1 MAKLMTDTPTT
12 SATDTGSNKDR
23 IKVFVHLAHGQDVIA
38 WEKMWS
44 EGSLVGI
51 CDPTPYGYHRAR
63 KMGCDVEFS
72 LKIKNSPVLNLFR
85 LAFRVIFGF
94 DYIHARNN
102 KKAALE
108 SDVIWTHTESQFLA
122 IALMMALRGK
132 TKPRPKILAQS
143 VWLYDKWAG
152 LDPIRKAFYRYLVQ
166 YVDILTVHSKLNL
179 EVAKELFPNKPVEL
193 VRFGIPHEGMEAP
206 VLRAN
211 DPHRI
216 VCIGNDRHR
225 DWQTAVDAFANQ
237 PGIELKIF
245 STKLSPNFARGAP
258 NIEIRGLKTD
268 TELKQEIAAA
278 SIMVVPLKPN
288 LHASGATVSQEA
300 IIHGVPLIVSD
311 AGGLDGYYDPDAVT
325 FVPAQDPAALR
336 RAAQDLLSDPQAAM
350 ERAKRAQMPI
360 RNGELNA
367 DRFIEQHVEISREL
381 LGMDRSIPAEPA

>member
-1 MAKLMTDTPTT
+1 MTDTKT
-12 SATDTGSNKDR
+12 AQTDPRDEP

-63 KMGCDVEFS
+63 DMGCEVDFS
-72 LKIKNSPVLNLFR
+72 LKIKRAPILNLFR
-85 LAFRVIFGF
+85 GAFRVIFGF
-94 DYIHARNN
+94 DYVHARSNA
-102 KKAALE
+102 KRALA

-122 IALMMALRGK
+122 MAMVMALRGK
-132 TKPRPKILAQS
+132 NKPRPKLLGQS
-143 VWLYDKWAG
+143 VWLYDKWAK
-152 LDPIRKAFYRYLVQ
+152 LDPIRKALYRYLVS
-166 YVDILTVHSKLNL
+166 YVDVLTVHSPLNL
-179 EVAKELFPNKPVEL
+179 EVARDLFPDKRVDL
-193 VRFGIPHEGMEAP
+193 VRFGIPHEGMLEP
-206 VLRAN
+206 VVRKN
-211 DPHRI
+211 TPHRV

-225 DWQTAVDAFANQ
+225 DWQTAIEAFANQ

-245 STKLSPNFARGAP
+245 STKLKAKLAKGAP

-278 SIMVVPLKPN
+278 SIMVVPLKAN

-311 AGGLDGYYDPDAVT
+311 AGGLDSYYSDDAVT
-325 FVPAQDPAALR
+325 FVPPGDPDALR
-336 RAAQDLLSDPQAAM
+336 VAAQALLDAPEEAK
-350 ERAKRAQMPI
+350 ERAQRAQTPI

-367 DRFIEQHVEISREL
+367 NRFIAQHVEISREL
-381 LGMDRSIPAEPA
+381 LGLQTDA

>member
-1 MAKLMTDTPTT
+1 MNDQKSAKNAVPKGND
-12 SATDTGSNKDR
+12 DK

-63 KMGCDVEFS
+63 EMGCDVEFS
-72 LKIKNSPVLNLFR
+72 LKIQRAPILNLVR
-85 LAFRVIFGF
+85 GAFRVIFGF

-102 KKAALE
+102 AKRALE

-122 IALMMALRGK
+122 MAMVMALRGK
-132 TKPRPKILAQS
+132 NKPRPKILAQS
-143 VWLYDKWAG
+143 VWLYDKWSG
-152 LDPIRKAFYRYLVQ
+152 LDPIRKALYRYLVN
-166 YVDILTVHSKLNL
+166 YVDVLTVHSPLNL
-179 EVAKELFPNKPVEL
+179 DVAKKLFPDKRVDL
-193 VRFGIPHEGMEAP
+193 VRFGIPHEGMEDP
-206 VLRAN
+206 VIRER
-211 DPHRI
+211 DPHRV

-225 DWQTAVDAFANQ
+225 DWSTAIEAFAEQ

-245 STKLSPNFARGAP
+245 STKLKAKFAKGAS

-300 IIHGVPLIVSD
+300 IVHGVPLIVSD
-311 AGGLDGYYDPDAVT
+311 AGGLDGYYSEDAVT
-325 FVPAQDPAALR
+325 FVPPSDPAALR
-336 RAAQDLLSDPQAAM
+336 AAAKKLLDAPQDAM
-350 ERAKRAQMPI
+350 ERAKRAQIPM
-360 RNGELNA
+360 RNGELNV
-367 DRFIEQHVEISREL
+367 DRFITQHVEISRDL
-381 LGMDRSIPAEPA
+381 LGRNQA

>member
-1 MAKLMTDTPTT
+1 MTDHQPTPPD
-12 SATDTGSNKDR
+12 ANER

-63 KMGCDVEFS
+63 EMGCDVEFS
-72 LKIKNSPVLNLFR
+72 LKIKNSPILNLFR
-85 LAFRVIFGF
+85 MAFRVIAGF
-94 DYIHARNN
+94 DYIHARSNA
-102 KKAALE
+102 KRALE

-122 IALMMALRGK
+122 MALVMALRGK
-132 TKPRPKILAQS
+132 NKPRPKILAQS
-143 VWLYDKWAG
+143 VWLYDKWAK

-179 EVAKELFPNKPVEL
+179 EVAKDLFPDKPTEL
-193 VRFGIPHEGMEAP
+193 VRFGIPHEGMQEP
-206 VLRAN
+206 VVRQN
-211 DPHRI
+211 QPHRV

-225 DWQTAVDAFANQ
+225 DWRTAVDAFANQ

-245 STKLSPNFARGAP
+245 STKLNPNFAKGAA
-258 NIEIRGLKTD
+258 NVEIRGLKTD

-278 SIMVVPLKPN
+278 SVMVVPLIPN

-311 AGGLDGYYDPDAVT
+311 AGGLDGYYDKNDVT
-325 FVPAQDPAALR
+325 FVPSQDPDALLAATKK
-336 RAAQDLLSDPQAAM
+336 LLSDPEAAC
-350 ERAKRAQMPI
+350 ERAKRAQIPMKS
-360 RNGELNA
+360 GELNA
-367 DRFIEQHVEISREL
+367 DRFIQQHVEISREL
-381 LGMDRSIPAEPA
+381 LGMDREIPA